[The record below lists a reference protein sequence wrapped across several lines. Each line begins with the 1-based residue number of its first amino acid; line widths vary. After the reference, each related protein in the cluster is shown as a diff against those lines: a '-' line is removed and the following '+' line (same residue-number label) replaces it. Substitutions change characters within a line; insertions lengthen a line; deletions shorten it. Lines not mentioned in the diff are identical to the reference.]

1 MSDLK
6 VMHDES
12 GTKGR
17 YTVVHPSGESVLSYE
32 LIPPKRLIAE
42 HTQVARGY
50 EGDEIGL
57 LMLRELIADARNRGL
72 QITPL
77 CPFVSAQLRIHPEWA
92 DVFSA

>member
-1 MSDLK
+1 
-6 VMHDES
+6 MHDEN

-17 YTVVHPSGESVLSYE
+17 YTVVHSTGESVLTYE
-32 LIPPKRLIAE
+32 LVPEKRLVAE

-72 QITPL
+72 QIRSL
-77 CPFVSAQLRIHPEWA
+77 CPFVSAQLRVHPEWA